1 MTDSDIKAEAS
12 AWINDPAIA
21 DADKTEIKALIA
33 AGADGL
39 AELTD
44 RFYKSLD
51 FGTGGLRG
59 VIGAGLN
66 RMNLY
71 TVGAAAQGLANYI
84 KKQGEPPM
92 AAGVAIAYDCRRMSP
107 EFALR
112 TALVMSGNGINAFL
126 FPRLRPTPTLSFAVR
141 HLGCIAGV
149 VVTAS
154 HNPPEYNGFKVYWR
168 DGAQVVPPHDRGII
182 EEVRNVGGF
191 ENVRADDERT
201 ARANLRLKDIG
212 ADVDEAYLKSV
223 TDDCL
228 VPDLVEKN
236 GKDIKIVFSSL
247 HGTGGEMVPEAL
259 KRRGFSNVISVAE
272 QAEPD
277 GEFPTV
283 ASPNPEEAAAWEL
296 PLAYARKHKADLVI
310 ATDPDADRVGAAVPD
325 ADGDYHLLTGNR
337 IAALLTEFIC
347 AARKETDNMPKQG
360 VVLSTVVSSDQMKD
374 IARDHGCEVIETLTG
389 FKWIAEQIGKFDEPD
404 DERVFLFGAE
414 ESYGYLPSAKVRDKD
429 AVASAAFLADAVAF
443 AKSQGQSL
451 WQLLETLYQ
460 RHGYF
465 EEFTKSI
472 TLKGKSGA
480 DQIKHIMSTIRV
492 DPPRELAGDPVL
504 RVADLSSGEVRDA
517 KLGTVVDQ
525 FRLPPADVVMLMT
538 ANCKLIARPSGTEP
552 KIKFYVLVR
561 AQENDI
567 VIARADAKT
576 RIESI
581 TATVIELVDRVTAGG
596 SARLGES

>member
-1 MTDSDIKAEAS
+1 MKDVDARTAAEK
-12 AWINDPAIA
+12 WINDPAIA
-21 DADKTEIKALIA
+21 DADKAEIEALDA
-33 AGADGL
+33 QGAQGE

-66 RMNLY
+66 RMNVY

-84 KKQGEPPM
+84 KRQGEPAM

-126 FPRLRPTPTLSFAVR
+126 FPQLRPTPTLSFAVR
-141 HLGCIAGV
+141 HFGCIAGV

-182 EEVRNVGGF
+182 EEVRKVGGF
-191 ENVRADDERT
+191 ANVNADDERT
-201 ARANLRLKDIG
+201 ARANRRLKDIG
-212 ADVDEAYLKSV
+212 PEVDAAYLQVV

-228 VPDLVEKN
+228 IPDLIREHGGDV
-236 GKDIKIVFSSL
+236 KIVFSSL
-247 HGTGGEMVPEAL
+247 HGTGGAMVPAAL
-259 KRRGFSNVISVAE
+259 QQRGFTNVIEVAE

-283 ASPNPEEAAAWEL
+283 ASPNPEEAAAWEI
-296 PLAYARKHKADLVI
+296 PLRYAREHQADLVI

-325 ADGDYHLLTGNR
+325 ENGEYQLLTGNR
-337 IAALLTEFIC
+337 IAALLTDYIC
-347 AARKETDNMPKQG
+347 AARKQVEQMPAHG

-374 IARDHGCEVIETLTG
+374 IARAHGCEVIETLTG
-389 FKWIAEQIGKFDEPD
+389 FKWIAEQIAKFDAPD
-404 DERVFLFGAE
+404 DDRTFLFGAE
-414 ESYGYLPSAKVRDKD
+414 ESYGYLPSSKVRDKD
-429 AVASAAFLADAVAF
+429 AVASATFLADALIF
-443 AKSQGQSL
+443 ARTQGKSL
-451 WQLLETLYQ
+451 WQWLNALYAQ
-460 RHGYF
+460 HGFF

-480 DQIKHIMSTIRV
+480 DQIRNIMSTIRI
-492 DPPRELAGDPVL
+492 DPPKELAGQPVE
-504 RVADLSSGEVRDA
+504 RIADLSTGEVRDVKTGA
-517 KLGTVVDQ
+517 VVDQ
-525 FRLPPADVVMLMT
+525 YRLPAADVVMLT
-538 ANCKLIARPSGTEP
+538 GDGCKLIARPSGTEP

-561 AQENDI
+561 SDEKD
-567 VIARADAKT
+567 IARAKADAQA

-581 TATVIELVDRVTAGG
+581 TATVVEFVERVTGA
-596 SARLGES
+596 E

>member
-1 MTDSDIKAEAS
+1 MNAFDPTAAANKWIK
-12 AWINDPAIA
+12 DPAIA
-21 DADKTEIKALIA
+21 AADKTEIEALVA
-33 AGADGL
+33 AGTDGV

-44 RFYKSLD
+44 RFYKPLD

-66 RMNLY
+66 RMNIY

-84 KKQGEPPM
+84 KQQGEPAM

-107 EFALR
+107 EFAMR

-141 HLGCIAGV
+141 HLGCTAGV

-182 EEVRNVGGF
+182 DEVRKVGGF
-191 ENVRADDERT
+191 ENVCADDEQT
-201 ARANLRLKDIG
+201 ARANRRLKEI
-212 ADVDEAYLKSV
+212 ATDVDEAYLTTV
-223 TDDCL
+223 TEDCL
-228 VPDLVEKN
+228 IPELVREH
-236 GKDIKIVFSSL
+236 GKQVKVVFSSL

-259 KRRGFSNVISVAE
+259 RRRGFANVIEVAE
-272 QAEPD
+272 QAKPD

-283 ASPNPEEAAAWEL
+283 ASPNPEEAAAWEI
-296 PLAYARKHKADLVI
+296 PLRYAREHQADLVI

-325 ADGDYHLLTGNR
+325 ENGEYQLLTGNR
-337 IAALLTEFIC
+337 IAALLTEYIC
-347 AARKETDNMPKQG
+347 AARKQAGTMPERG

-374 IARDHGCEVIETLTG
+374 IARSHGCEVIETLTG
-389 FKWIAEQIGKFDEPD
+389 FKWIAEQIAKFDAPD
-404 DERVFLFGAE
+404 DDRRFLFGAE
-414 ESYGYLPSAKVRDKD
+414 ESYGYLPSVKVRDKD
-429 AVASAAFLADAVAF
+429 AVASAAFLADALIF
-443 AKSQGQSL
+443 ARSQGKSL
-451 WQLLETLYQ
+451 WQWLNTLYQ
-460 RHGYF
+460 QHGYF

-480 DQIKHIMSTIRV
+480 DQIRSIMSTIRV
-492 DPPRELAGDPVL
+492 GPPKELAGGPVE
-504 RVADLSSGEVRDA
+504 RIADLSTGEIRDA
-517 KLGTVVDQ
+517 KTGSVVDQ
-525 FRLPPADVVMLMT
+525 FRLPSADVVMLT
-538 ANCKLIARPSGTEP
+538 GGGCKLIARPSGTEP

-561 AQENDI
+561 SDEKDVKSA
-567 VIARADAKT
+567 AADAKT

-581 TATVIELVDRVTAGG
+581 TATVTNFVERVTGG
-596 SARLGES
+596 K